1 MALTLKKL
9 EGIMLFHLEHLSTS
23 NEAATRDTVF
33 GDALSAQVVVS
44 MSSRALF
51 KTLVRRDIKLNGG
64 TDRKWPDDW
73 TAQSTKSLAPSLL

>member
-23 NEAATRDTVF
+23 NEDVSLETVL
-33 GDALSAQVVVS
+33 GEALSAQVVVS

-64 TDRKWPDDW
+64 IDKKWPDDW
-73 TAQSTKSLAPSLL
+73 TAQSTKSLAPALL